1 MPSLVE
7 GGRGKG
13 GKNQG
18 APPQAAGGPTT
29 EGMNQEIKARRRLS
43 DFLAERRYV
52 SYGQK
57 EVRAL
62 KRAAHKVERRM
73 GKKLIEEA
81 LMGFLG

>member
-1 MPSLVE
+1 
-7 GGRGKG
+7 
-13 GKNQG
+13 
-18 APPQAAGGPTT
+18 
-29 EGMNQEIKARRRLS
+29 MNREIKARRRLA

-52 SYGQK
+52 SYSQK

-81 LMGFLG
+81 LMSQGA

>member
-1 MPSLVE
+1 
-7 GGRGKG
+7 
-13 GKNQG
+13 
-18 APPQAAGGPTT
+18 
-29 EGMNQEIKARRRLS
+29 MNREIKARRRLL

>member
-1 MPSLVE
+1 ME
-7 GGRGKG
+7 GGRGKR

-18 APPQAAGGPTT
+18 APPPQAAGGPTT
-29 EGMNQEIKARRRLS
+29 EGMNREIKARRRLL